1 MSAIFV
7 LDRITLRP
15 GKLGEFRE
23 KLSREYLPAA
33 RGRGLQLLDSWLS
46 PPLELHD
53 AGNEL
58 LLLWSLEDEGA
69 FWEMRRLHGED
80 PEAARWWEGSG
91 EWVESRSRSFMRRE
105 ALGR

>member
-1 MSAIFV
+1 MAA
-7 LDRITLRP
+7 LGLRHA
-15 GKLGEFRE
+15 ECD
-23 KLSREYLPAA
+23 
-33 RGRGLQLLDSWLS
+33 GLRFSDLRA
-46 PPLELHD
+46 PL
-53 AGNEL
+53 
-58 LLLWSLEDEGA
+58 GA